1 MVDQVGFLQNLTT
14 HLEHYLLPEP
24 KGFGHPRTVDLR
36 EILNA
41 IFYVQRTGLSM
52 RCRLN
57 IAPALR
63 EKGKQITMAQFST
76 TNKCLSSHK
85 KSR

>member
-41 IFYVQRTGLSM
+41 ILYVQRTESM

-57 IAPALR
+57 IAPTLS
-63 EKGKQITMAQFST
+63 EQGKQIIMA
-76 TNKCLSSHK
+76 
-85 KSR
+85 